1 MKNLLLAAAAA
12 ALTFAAFSPALA
24 DDDHEGNGNGNGSV
38 VNRAVATGT
47 GQLTVFMPITLAQT
61 QGLDFGAI
69 TSGASGTV
77 AIDQASGGRT
87 VAGGVGALAV
97 NVGKSGSFA
106 VHGQLNA
113 AINVVVGANITGFAG
128 GLTGTTVAANLP
140 TVLTAN
146 DAVFNVGGSLNIP
159 ASTPAG
165 VYTGAYTVAV
175 NYP

>member
-12 ALTFAAFSPALA
+12 ALTLAAFTPALA
-24 DDDHEGNGNGNGSV
+24 EDGGSNNGKT
-38 VNRAVATGT
+38 NRAVATGT

-77 AIDQASGGRT
+77 AIDQASGART

-97 NVGKSGSFA
+97 NPGAVGAFA

-146 DAVFNVGGSLNIP
+146 DATFNVGGSLNIP

>member
-1 MKNLLLAAAAA
+1 MQRHLLAAAAA
-12 ALTFAAFSPALA
+12 LVTLAAMSPALA
-24 DDDHEGNGNGNGSV
+24 DDDHRNV
-38 VNRAVATGT
+38 TNRATATGT

-77 AIDQASGGRT
+77 AIAQTTGART
-87 VAGGVGALAV
+87 VAGGVGAVAV
-97 NVGKSGSFA
+97 NPGAVGSFA

-113 AINVVVGANITGFAG
+113 AINVVVGANITGFQG

-146 DAVFNVGGSLNIP
+146 DAVFNVGGVLNIP
-159 ASTPAG
+159 ANTPAG
-165 VYTGAYTVAV
+165 AYTGSYTVAV

>member
-12 ALTFAAFSPALA
+12 ALTFAAFSPAFA
-24 DDDHEGNGNGNGSV
+24 DDDHNGNGGSSNV
-38 VNRAVATGT
+38 VNRAIATGT

-77 AIDQASGGRT
+77 AIDQASGART

-97 NVGKSGSFA
+97 NVGQSGAFA
-106 VHGQLNA
+106 VSGQLNA
-113 AINVVVGANITGFAG
+113 AINVVVGANITGFTG

-140 TVLTAN
+140 TKLTGNNAT
-146 DAVFNVGGSLNIP
+146 FNVGGSLNIP